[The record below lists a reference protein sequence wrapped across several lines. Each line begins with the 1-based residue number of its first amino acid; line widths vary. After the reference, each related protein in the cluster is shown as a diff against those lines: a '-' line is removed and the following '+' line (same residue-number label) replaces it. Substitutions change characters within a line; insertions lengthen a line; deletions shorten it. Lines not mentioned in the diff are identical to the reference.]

1 MGPGSAKNIPARR
14 AWLPAVFIFLGIAL
28 AGLAGCG
35 QSCDKLDTE
44 FGSYMQGGVQP
55 ADKDKVL
62 QKCRKA
68 AEKCPHLSSPFEV
81 MGDLKA
87 KENRSKE
94 AVADYQKALVL
105 AVSKDRIQD
114 KITRI
119 ETVIDELERKT
130 AAAEATA
137 AEGAAAQEKEK
148 KMKRITGIH
157 ISEYPGIDEST
168 RLEWCRY
175 YIDQKME
182 SLEERRKKS
191 KSQRPFVLPPP
202 ALLDDELIKAAKL
215 GANCLVYDVA
225 GIYLENN
232 KVQKKE

>member
-1 MGPGSAKNIPARR
+1 MGAEPVKKIP
-14 AWLPAVFIFLGIAL
+14 AWLPAVLVSLGIAL

-35 QSCDKLDTE
+35 QNCDKLDTE
-44 FGSYMQGGVQP
+44 LGSYVQGGVQP

-62 QKCRKA
+62 QKCRHA

-94 AVADYQKALVL
+94 AVADYQKALAL
-105 AVSKDRIQD
+105 SVSKDRIQD

-119 ETVIDELERKT
+119 EAVIDELERKT
-130 AAAEATA
+130 AAGEAAA
-137 AEGAAAQEKEK
+137 AEGAAQQEKEQ
-148 KMKRITGIH
+148 KMKKITGTH
-157 ISEYPGIDEST
+157 ISEYPNIDEST
-168 RLEWCRY
+168 RLEWCQY

-182 SLEERRKKS
+182 KLEERRKES
-191 KSQRPFVLPPP
+191 KSQRPFLLPPP
-202 ALLDDELIKAAKL
+202 VMLDAELIKAAKL
-215 GANCLVYDVA
+215 GANVLVYDVA
-225 GIYLENN
+225 GMYLENN